1 VAQKE
6 VAGILSTLPAVTVVA
21 TQGGDGFGAAEA
33 FKAAGRPTPVI
44 FLGNRQDEL
53 AWWGEQAK
61 ANGYKT
67 MSASIA
73 PGSSTFAFWVAQ
85 QILSG
90 AKVPKDLSLPILSIT
105 QEQLAGALKTTEV
118 GGVYNTE
125 YSQKDV
131 IDAIAK
137 AK

>member
-1 VAQKE
+1 
-6 VAGILSTLPAVTVVA
+6 
-21 TQGGDGFGAAEA
+21 
-33 FKAAGRPTPVI
+33 
-44 FLGNRQDEL
+44 
-53 AWWGEQAK
+53 
-61 ANGYKT
+61 
-67 MSASIA
+67 M
-73 PGSSTFAFWVAQ
+73 AQ

-125 YSQKDV
+125 YSQKEV